1 MVSVSIINLEE
12 RSVVEV
18 LCAAREQLE
27 PNDAETVLDFSLVRR
42 LDSRSLAALREFTV
56 CVGEK
61 QGKVTLRG
69 LNVEVYKALKLARLT
84 ETFSFID

>member
-1 MVSVSIINLEE
+1 MASVSIINLEE
-12 RSVVEV
+12 RCLVVG
-18 LCAAREQLE
+18 LDAARESLE
-27 PNDAETVLDFSLVRR
+27 PNGAETVLDFSLVRR

-56 CVGEK
+56 RAGEK